1 MSASVTDDRFY
12 LLSSRYKGNC
22 SLQKLITVVVSQN
35 IIKDT
40 NPLVFNGYW
49 YFAER
54 NGTKFGA
61 TSGKLK
67 KIIYMN
73 L

>member
-1 MSASVTDDRFY
+1 MRFNQNLDEQTYKSA
-12 LLSSRYKGNC
+12 K
-22 SLQKLITVVVSQN
+22 
-35 IIKDT
+35 
-40 NPLVFNGYW
+40 NGYW

-67 KIIYMN
+67 NIYIYEFIAIVKAYSHAYIHYIYI
-73 L
+73 

>member
-1 MSASVTDDRFY
+1 MRFNQNLDEQTYKSA
-12 LLSSRYKGNC
+12 K
-22 SLQKLITVVVSQN
+22 
-35 IIKDT
+35 
-40 NPLVFNGYW
+40 NGYW

-67 KIIYMN
+67 KNIYI
-73 L
+73 